1 MTDTTAQRQFHVGKE
16 IVRIFATGSEED
28 MYGEMLDVVLDAL
41 DSTIGI
47 FGYVDETGGLVC
59 PSLTREVWDQCQM
72 PGKDIRFP
80 RESWGGIW
88 GRAMLE
94 QKACYANEPFE
105 VPEGHVPVLRT
116 MDVPLVHHG
125 VLVGN
130 LMVGNKATDY
140 DDEDLQL
147 MQSVGDMIAPVLH
160 ARVQRDQLDRQRE
173 KAERALRQAHVE
185 LEQRVAERTLELERA
200 NEELKRSEANY
211 RQIFDAAT
219 DMIVIQDPKTG
230 AILDVNAE
238 TVRASG
244 YTREEFLTG
253 GVAGFSPPGEQ
264 YSMERAIAHIQ
275 RAAAGEPQ
283 LFEWG
288 YVEKGGEFHPTEV
301 HLKLAEIR
309 GEPCLLG
316 IIRDITERK
325 RVELERQQLEHQ
337 MQQAQKLESLGVLA
351 GGIAHDFNNLLMA
364 ILGNASLGLMK
375 LRPESPGRDHLKNV
389 ETAAKRAAELTNQML
404 AYSGKGKFVVEPL
417 SLSRVVEEMSHLLGA
432 VISKGV
438 VLKFDFSE
446 DLPPI
451 EGDAAQIR
459 QVVMNL
465 ILNGSD
471 AIGDTSG
478 VVTVSTGV
486 VQADRAYLSATY
498 LDWDLPEGYYVYVE
512 ISDTGHGMDAQT
524 QRKIFDPFF
533 STKFSGR
540 GLGLAAVLG
549 IVRGHHGAVK
559 VYSEVGK
566 GTTIKVLLPAAEEPE
581 PVRMVR
587 PRDADDWRGH
597 GLVLVVDDEEMIRD
611 TARMILE
618 AVGFEVLLAAD
629 GREAVEVFR
638 ERGHEI
644 RVVLLDMTMP
654 HMGGEEAFSELR
666 RIRDDVRVILSSGYN
681 EQEATNRFAGK
692 GLAGF
697 IQKPYPPMKLAEILR
712 AILDD

>member
-1 MTDTTAQRQFHVGKE
+1 VTDTTAQRQFEVGKE
-16 IVRIFATGSEED
+16 IVRIFATGSEDD
-28 MYGEMLDVVLDAL
+28 MYGDMLDVVLKAL

-47 FGYVDETGGLVC
+47 FGYVDETGTLVC
-59 PSLTREVWDQCQM
+59 PSLTREVWDECQI

-94 QKACYANEPFE
+94 QKARYSNEPFE
-105 VPEGHVPVLRT
+105 VPGGHVPVLRT
-116 MDVPLVHHG
+116 IDVPLVHAG
-125 VLVGN
+125 ELVGN

-140 DDEDLQL
+140 DDEDLRL
-147 MQSVGDMIAPVLH
+147 LQSIGDMIAPVLH
-160 ARVQRDQLDRQRE
+160 ARVQRDQQERQRE
-173 KAERALRQAHVE
+173 KAEQALREAH
-185 LEQRVAERTLELERA
+185 
-200 NEELKRSEANY
+200 Y
-211 RQIFDAAT
+211 RQLFDAAT
-219 DMIVIQDPKTG
+219 DMIVVQDPETG

-244 YTREEFLTG
+244 YTREEFLSG
-253 GVAGFSPPGEQ
+253 GVSGFSPPGEQ
-264 YSMERAIAHIQ
+264 YSMERAMGYMQ

-288 YVEKGGEFHPTEV
+288 FVDKGGEFHPTEV

-316 IIRDITERK
+316 VIRDITERK

-364 ILGNASLGLMK
+364 ILGNASLALMK
-375 LRPESPGRDHLKNV
+375 LRPESPGRDHLQKV

-417 SLSRVVEEMSHLLGA
+417 CMSRVVEEMSHLLGA
-432 VISKGV
+432 VISKKV
-438 VLKFDFSE
+438 VLKFDFTD

-451 EGDAAQIR
+451 EADASQIR

-486 VQADRAYLSATY
+486 VQADRSYLSGTY
-498 LDWDLPEGYYVYVE
+498 LDWELPEGYYVYVE
-512 ISDTGHGMDAQT
+512 ISDTGHGMDAET

-533 STKFSGR
+533 TTKFSGR

-566 GTTIKVLLPAAEEPE
+566 GTTVKVLLPAAEEPE
-581 PVRMVR
+581 PVRVVK
-587 PRDADDWRGH
+587 PRAAADWRGH

-618 AVGFEVLLAAD
+618 AVGFDVLLAED

-638 ERGHEI
+638 ERGDDI

-654 HMGGEEAFSELR
+654 HMGGEEAFTELR

-712 AILDD
+712 GILGD

>member
-1 MTDTTAQRQFHVGKE
+1 MTETNDQRQLQVGRE
-16 IVRIFATGSEED
+16 VVRIFMTLSDED

-41 DSTIGI
+41 QS
-47 FGYVDETGGLVC
+47 ETGILGYIDEAGDWIC
-59 PSLTREVWDQCQM
+59 PSMAGQVWGECQM
-72 PGKDIRFP
+72 KDKRLVFP
-80 RESWGGIW
+80 PDTWGGIW
-88 GRAMLE
+88 GRAMHD
-94 QKACYANEPFE
+94 AVPSYSNESFD
-105 VPEGHVPVLRT
+105 VPDGHVAIRRV
-116 MDVPLVHHG
+116 MVVPLVHHDA
-125 VLVGN
+125 LVGSI
-130 LMVGNKATDY
+130 LVANKPTDY
-140 DDEDLQL
+140 NEEDFDLL
-147 MQSVGDMIAPVLH
+147 KSIGSLVGPVLH
-160 ARVQRDQLDRQRE
+160 ARLQRDRE
-173 KAERALRQAHVE
+173 ERRRREAETALAEAHH
-185 LEQRVAERTLELERA
+185 
-200 NEELKRSEANY
+200 
-211 RQIFDAAT
+211 RQILDAAT
-219 DMIVIQDPKTG
+219 DMIITQDPQTG
-230 AILDVNAE
+230 AILDVNEE

-244 YTREEFLTG
+244 YSREQFLSG

-275 RAAAGEPQ
+275 EAAAGEPQ

-288 YVEKGGEFHPTEV
+288 FIDSEGVFHPTEV
-301 HLKLAEIR
+301 HLKLTEIR
-309 GEPCLLG
+309 GESVLLG
-316 IIRDITERK
+316 VIRDITERK
-325 RVELERQQLEHQ
+325 RAEQERQQLEHR

-364 ILGNASLGLMK
+364 ILGNASLALMK
-375 LRPESPGRDHLKNV
+375 LHPESPGRDHIQKV

-697 IQKPYPPMKLAEILR
+697 IQKPYPPQSLAEILR
-712 AILDD
+712 GILEGAEEVEG